1 MEDSATAE
9 ISRAQVWQ
17 WIHHQRGILEDG
29 TEVTEDLFNKTLDE
43 ELEKIKTDIVGPERW
58 EQDEFVSPPTSSPIS
73 TDDVFVEFLTFPRLQ
88 VPGLER
94 STHPNHHAIPEVRR
108 RGPTTRPGPPA
119 TVRGPRTTHRRGGRS
134 LRPLSMMREHI
145 SA

>member
-58 EQDEFVSPPTSSPIS
+58 EQDEFVRPPTSSPIS
-73 TDDVFVEFLTFPRLQ
+73 TDDVFVE
-88 VPGLER
+88 
-94 STHPNHHAIPEVRR
+94 S
-108 RGPTTRPGPPA
+108 
-119 TVRGPRTTHRRGGRS
+119 
-134 LRPLSMMREHI
+134 
-145 SA
+145 